1 MRFAKLK
8 SRFRKTGIY
17 QSKKLVAC
25 RLMFLRNGI
34 AFFILLLLSLY
45 SPAQDPVCRII
56 NNLNG
61 LPSNTVY
68 NLLQDKQGFIWI
80 GHDKGLTRYDGRSFK
95 NYPAPSQQGRSVS
108 NLLSVGGKTWCQ
120 DFAGNFYYT
129 QKDSLKKEDRLQSSG
144 TYIAAGV
151 VDETILASIGTNAI
165 RYLNT
170 ANGKISIF
178 NTNTKNIAA
187 VNYSNNLVSYIAEN
201 IVFSFNGN
209 KVEQVHRFSGNITA
223 AAFLR
228 QIDGFY
234 YGLTKSTY
242 PYLHRFSNN
251 DCIPIPVLKPGLFI
265 QDVNIIADEVWIST
279 STGAYCFDK
288 QWQPKYDGRCFFAGS
303 SISRIVKDREGNY
316 WFGSLDKGIL
326 VVPDINSRLYQ
337 YQGEGITALANQG
350 HNIIAGTAN
359 HRVLSFSE
367 KENVFTSIYKEE
379 ANHEIL
385 GLFYDE
391 DKKQTIFYSDRIAF
405 LKGDKKVRE
414 QLLGAK
420 SISSINKYLYAVAY
434 SGGIGLLKRSD
445 GSSAVPAWLVHPAAE
460 WKHDIYPI
468 LPFATRGRSVAFS
481 SRDSVLYAATTSGLL
496 YFSPGGSGK
505 IQYQGKDI
513 YGSQIETDADGI
525 YVSTYADGLYFIN
538 HRQQAVH
545 VNNSNISKTIYKI
558 TKNGVDLWM
567 IGDEVLQQFN
577 TKTNTVKNY
586 TYADGLPMAEFK
598 DVLVYHNKVFLATT
612 EGLVVFNEAPNNQ
625 NKTAPVLVV
634 NDFLVNN
641 QPVDLAG
648 NSHLK
653 TGENNVEINFSLL
666 SFKSSSNT
674 ELIQYKINN
683 GTWQNLAKGSRQ
695 LSLPS
700 LAAGSYFIHV
710 RAFNEDG
717 IATEKELE
725 FKFNIAAHFYK
736 TWWFVALMILAGM
749 VLVFLFFMIRL
760 RNIRQKNELVS
771 QKIKLEQALQ
781 QSMLASIKSQMNPH
795 FLFNALNTI
804 QSYIYTSDKENASR
818 YLGKFSELTRM
829 ILDMSNK
836 EIVSVA
842 EEIKALQLYL
852 ELEQIRFEDK
862 LMYSLTVDENISTET
877 SYIPSMLIQP
887 YIENAIKH
895 GLLHKK
901 TDRQLLVSFV
911 KKDNGVV
918 VTIDDNGIGRK
929 RSGELNKAK
938 AKHHESF
945 ASSANEKRLQILNKG
960 MQQHIYLEITD
971 KEDAGGHAAGTSV
984 QMYIPFITR

>member
-1 MRFAKLK
+1 ML
-8 SRFRKTGIY
+8 
-17 QSKKLVAC
+17 
-25 RLMFLRNGI
+25 LRSGL
-34 AFFILLLLSLY
+34 AFFIFLLSTLC
-45 SPAQDPVCRII
+45 SPAQDPVCRIL
-56 NNLNG
+56 NNING

-80 GHDKGLTRYDGRSFK
+80 GHDKGLTRYDGRTFK

-108 NLLSVGGKTWCQ
+108 NLLSIGGQVWCQ
-120 DFAGNFYYT
+120 DFAGNFYFT
-129 QKDSLKKEDRLQSSG
+129 QKDSLKKEERLQSTG
-144 TYIAAGV
+144 TFIAAGV
-151 VDETILASIGTNAI
+151 VNENILASIGTNTI

-170 ANGKISIF
+170 ASGKINIF
-178 NTNTKNIAA
+178 NTNNKNIAA
-187 VNYSNNLVSYIAEN
+187 VNYSNNLVSYVAEHT
-201 IVFSFNGN
+201 VFSFDGT
-209 KVEQVHRFSGNITA
+209 KVQQQHSFSSNNIP

-228 QIDGFY
+228 QIDGVY
-234 YGLTKSTY
+234 YGFTKSTY

-251 DCIPIPVLKPGLFI
+251 DYIPVPVLKPGLFI
-265 QDVNIIADEVWIST
+265 QDVNVIADEIWIST

-303 SISRIVKDREGNY
+303 SITRIVKDREGNY

-337 YQGEGITALANQG
+337 YQAEGITALANAG
-350 HNIIAGTAN
+350 ENIIAGTAN
-359 HRVLSFSE
+359 HRVLSFNE
-367 KENVFTSIYKEE
+367 KDNSFTSIYKEE

-385 GLFYDE
+385 GLLYDE

-405 LKGDKKVRE
+405 LDQNKKLRE

-420 SISSINKYLYAVAY
+420 CVCVINKNLYAIAY
-434 SGGIGLLKRSD
+434 SGGIGLVKRSN
-445 GSSAVPAWLVHPAAE
+445 GAPVVPAWLTQPAAV
-460 WKHDIYPI
+460 WNNNIYPI
-468 LPFATRGRSVAFS
+468 LSFATRGRSVAFS
-481 SRDSVLYAATTSGLL
+481 SRDSVLYAATTNGLL

-513 YGSQIETDADGI
+513 YGSQIKSDSDGV
-525 YVSTYADGLYFIN
+525 YVATYADGLYFIN
-538 HRQQAVH
+538 ERQQAIH
-545 VNNSNISKTIYKI
+545 VNNNSISKTIYKMAKCGDNI
-558 TKNGVDLWM
+558 WM
-567 IGDEVLQQFN
+567 IGDEVLQQYN
-577 TKTNTVKNY
+577 IKNNTVKNY
-586 TYADGLPMAEFK
+586 TYADGLPIAEFK
-598 DVLVYHNKVFLATT
+598 DVLVYQHKIFLATT
-612 EGLVVFNEAPNNQ
+612 EGLVAFDEALNNQ
-625 NKTAPVLVV
+625 NKTAPVLVL
-634 NDFLVNN
+634 NDFLVNGRA
-641 QPVDLAG
+641 VDLAA
-648 NSHLK
+648 NK
-653 TGENNVEINFSLL
+653 YFQTGENNVEISFSLL
-666 SFKSSSNT
+666 SFKSSVNN

-683 GTWQNLAKGSRQ
+683 GDWQNLAKGSRQ
-695 LSLPS
+695 LNLPS
-700 LAAGSYFIHV
+700 LAAGSYNIQV

-717 IATEKELE
+717 IATEKYLV
-725 FKFNIAAHFYK
+725 FTFAIAAPFYK
-736 TWWFVALMILAGM
+736 TGWFVVLMILAGM
-749 VLVFLFFMIRL
+749 ALVFIISMIRL

-836 EIVSVA
+836 EIVAVA

-862 LMYSLTVDENISTET
+862 LMYSLNVDENISTET

-887 YIENAIKH
+887 YVENAIKH

-911 KKDNGVV
+911 KKDTGIM

-929 RSGELNKAK
+929 RSAELNKAK
-938 AKHHESF
+938 TKHHESF
-945 ASSANEKRLQILNKG
+945 ATGANEKRLQILNKG
-960 MQQHIYLEITD
+960 MQQHIYLEIID

-984 QMYIPFITR
+984 HIYIPFITR